1 MGNIALWE
9 IEFLIIK
16 MRNNGNSNK
25 RIENII
31 RRSAKNTSKEI
42 DRTFQNFTK
51 LEEKN
56 LTKLTYSQMTE
67 MAYTM
72 GQWHGSLNCGKEI
85 FGVEPPDYSKSKTR
99 LEIMKDKLY
108 NSAEKKSIGLD

>member
-1 MGNIALWE
+1 MEKKENLNKILE
-9 IEFLIIK
+9 KLIRDNAIYI
-16 MRNNGNSNK
+16 S
-25 RIENII
+25 EQ
-31 RRSAKNTSKEI
+31 I

-51 LEEKN
+51 LEEKG

-67 MAYTM
+67 MAYIM
-72 GQWHGSLNCGKEI
+72 GQWHGSLDCGKDV

-108 NSAEKKSIGLD
+108 KSAEKKSIGLD

>member
-1 MGNIALWE
+1 
-9 IEFLIIK
+9 
-16 MRNNGNSNK
+16 
-25 RIENII
+25 
-31 RRSAKNTSKEI
+31 
-42 DRTFQNFTK
+42 
-51 LEEKN
+51 
-56 LTKLTYSQMTE
+56 MTE